1 MGDNARNFVQTAPTV
16 TTTPSTIVAQ
26 NENRKALIVFN
37 TTAVVVSIGIGT
49 ALIPIAVGDHL
60 AFVDG
65 TAPLN
70 AITAVAASSSGNI
83 TVWEA

>member
-1 MGDNARNFVQTAPTV
+1 MGDNARNFAQTAPAV
-16 TTTPSTIVAQ
+16 TTSPSTIAAQ

-49 ALIPIAVGDHL
+49 ALIPIAVGGHL
-60 AFVDG
+60 AFTDG
-65 TAPLN
+65 VAPIN
-70 AITAVAASSSGNI
+70 AITAVTASGTGNI